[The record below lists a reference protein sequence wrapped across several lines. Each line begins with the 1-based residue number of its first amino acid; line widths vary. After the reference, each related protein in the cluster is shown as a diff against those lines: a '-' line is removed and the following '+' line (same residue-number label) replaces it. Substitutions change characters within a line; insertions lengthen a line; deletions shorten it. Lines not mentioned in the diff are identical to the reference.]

1 MWIMTNNSYLSI
13 VSKDCGPAARGELT
27 RRGCFTGSGISLP
40 SLRRRRPGWAR
51 FAFKHQLVWTFAIAL
66 DLAVDL
72 GLDLGKF
79 FFDFDFTLGGDRHCR
94 QSGRGSRRAHELG
107 LAQGRARLHGRS
119 EGAFMAQSRRQR
131 VGDDQTI
138 DTLLCLGDYQSL
150 LTPWNVFEFY

>member
-79 FFDFDFTLGGDRHCR
+79 FFDFDFTLGGDGHCR
-94 QSGRGSRRAHELG
+94 LPSCE
-107 LAQGRARLHGRS
+107 GRANRIMPLDRFPKLSQGAISYRAARS
-119 EGAFMAQSRRQR
+119 HKG
-131 VGDDQTI
+131 VGFFDNST
-138 DTLLCLGDYQSL
+138 
-150 LTPWNVFEFY
+150 E